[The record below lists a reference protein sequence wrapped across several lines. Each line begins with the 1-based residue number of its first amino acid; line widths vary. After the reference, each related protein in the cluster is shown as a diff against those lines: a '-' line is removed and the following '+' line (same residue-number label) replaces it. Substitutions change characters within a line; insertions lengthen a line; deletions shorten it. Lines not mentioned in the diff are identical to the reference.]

1 MIQGDHLR
9 LCFLKILEYILDS
22 GSISVCTGLSLRLYT
37 ELLMLRPLDGRPVD
51 HTDDTELSEL
61 RKKSHHFEENTIFNT
76 RPVSLN

>member
-1 MIQGDHLR
+1 MIQGVHLK

-51 HTDDTELSEL
+51 HTDTELSEL
-61 RKKSHHFEENTIFNT
+61 RKITPFRGEHNIQ
-76 RPVSLN
+76 